1 MDTKI
6 AELEKAIERYQI
18 ESDALNTKK
27 IKGYEDIRQLR
38 TLSATI
44 ASITK
49 QLEQLKKQS
58 AEQAQTKLF

>member
-1 MDTKI
+1 MDSKI

-49 QLEQLKKQS
+49 QLEALKKQS

>member
-38 TLSATI
+38 TLSVTI

-49 QLEQLKKQS
+49 QLEALKKQS